1 MRYTI
6 SIRRRFQIS
15 ATVLAFALAAIVV
28 APFGDHAEA
37 AKVLRLGVLGPL
49 TGDLAFGGQ
58 FQLKGGPAE
67 GRRTE
72 QDAEQGQDRDHRR
85 G

>member
-1 MRYTI
+1 MHYSI
-6 SIRRRFQIS
+6 SIRRRLQIT
-15 ATVLAFALAAIVV
+15 ATAVVFGLAAVVV
-28 APFGDHAEA
+28 APFGDRAEA

-58 FQLKGGPAE
+58 FQLKGAQLQAE
-67 GRRTE
+67 LLNKM
-72 QDAEQGQDRDHRR
+72 QNKIKNRDHRR